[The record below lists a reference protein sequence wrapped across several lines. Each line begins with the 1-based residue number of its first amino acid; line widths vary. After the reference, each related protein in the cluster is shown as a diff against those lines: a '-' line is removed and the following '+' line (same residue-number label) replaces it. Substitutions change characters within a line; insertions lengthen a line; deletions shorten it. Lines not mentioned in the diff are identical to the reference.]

1 MPTMQTAVA
10 PYNQTLTGQPVGPA
24 VVDPRTDA
32 QVAAPWWQQQGLAP
46 ASDWDMAYINDPTK
60 WAQFQQ
66 STGQQYDPN
75 AVNMSGQYELGRDS
89 EAFQIAQRDMPGA
102 SSYRYVNLNGIT
114 YVVGLN
120 AQGQPI
126 GPPVGT
132 NPVDRGD
139 FMRDALLLV
148 AGGYFGGSALA
159 GAGLTSAP
167 TAAAVAGGAGGGT
180 GVYGGAL
187 AGAGGATAAGG
198 AATNAAL
205 AESAV
210 GTAGYGASSAGA
222 GGMTAA
228 VGGGAATNA
237 ALAESAVGT
246 PGYGASS
253 AGAGGGA
260 GTVAGGTG
268 STVGSGAWNG
278 TNFTGATNAGASAM
292 GVGDWISLLQLGA
305 GLWASDQASSNASG
319 ATAAAAAVA
328 QGQLQLSRDAFDWYR
343 TTYANEAPLREGA
356 ATRQNAI
363 ADQQIRGM
371 QFAVDQ
377 AQELDQYNRTTFRP
391 VEQRRVQEATTYDTP
406 ERRAQAAASAAADVD
421 MSANAARQAND
432 RALARAGVAPGS
444 ARAQALAEDSAV
456 RQAAARGG
464 AMTGAARQVEQQGYA
479 RMADVANL
487 GRGIATQQATQQNI
501 ATTTGSAGASAAG
514 QALQSATSGTPTM
527 TQGFNTA
534 INGMSSAGNLFNSV
548 ASSQRQ
554 DDQMLLRGINGI
566 GQWAG
571 NRYGTSDPQVKK
583 GTGKMAD
590 AAKALREIEQT
601 PVHDNW
607 EYDPAKGAPPGS
619 GGQKMT
625 GPMAD
630 DVRRVSGEASAPGG
644 KVIDL
649 VKQQGRMLAAIQAL
663 SKDVKALKREELEAA

>member
-10 PYNQTLTGQPVGPA
+10 PYNQNLTGQPVGPA
-24 VVDPRTDA
+24 VVDTRTDA
-32 QVAAPWWQQQGLAP
+32 QVAAPWWQQQGITP
-46 ASDWDMAYINDPTK
+46 SSDWDMAYINDPRK
-60 WAQFQQ
+60 WQTFGRV
-66 STGQQYDPN
+66 TNYDAEAGGTAN
-75 AVNMSGQYELGRDS
+75 QVYLGNDS
-89 EAFQIAQRDMPGA
+89 EAMQIAQRDMPGA
-102 SSYRYVNLNGIT
+102 SSYRYTNINGIT
-114 YVVGLN
+114 YVVGLD
-120 AQGQPI
+120 AQGNPI
-126 GPPVGT
+126 GQPVGT

-139 FMRDALLLV
+139 FMRDALLV
-148 AGGYFGGSALA
+148 AAGGYALGTGLGA
-159 GAGLTSAP
+159 AGLTSAP
-167 TAAAVAGGAGGGT
+167 TSAAVAGGAGGGT
-180 GVYGGAL
+180 GVYGGAMAGSSGAAAAGGGTA
-187 AGAGGATAAGG
+187 AGAGGAGSGGSAVTPGAGTTAGTTAGG
-198 AATNAAL
+198 A
-205 AESAV
+205 
-210 GTAGYGASSAGA
+210 GGA
-222 GGMTAA
+222 GG
-228 VGGGAATNA
+228 
-237 ALAESAVGT
+237 
-246 PGYGASS
+246 
-253 AGAGGGA
+253 
-260 GTVAGGTG
+260 G

-292 GVGDWISLLQLGA
+292 GAGDWISLIQLGA
-305 GLWASDQASSNASG
+305 GLWASDQASNNASG

-391 VEQRRVQEATTYDTP
+391 VEQRRVQDATTYDTP
-406 ERRAQAAASAAADVD
+406 ERRAAAAASAAADVD
-421 MSANAARQAND
+421 MSANATRQAND

-487 GRGIATQQATQQNI
+487 GRGIATQQATQQQI
-501 ATTTGSAGASAAG
+501 ATSSGSAGSSSAG

-534 INGMSSAGNLFNSV
+534 LNGMTSAGNLFNSV

-554 DDQMLLRGINGI
+554 DDRMLLQGINGI

-571 NRYGTSDPQVKK
+571 NRYGTSDPKVKK

-649 VKQQGRMLAAIQAL
+649 VKQQGRMLSAIQEL
-663 SKDVKALKREELEAA
+663 SKQVRALKREELEAA

>member
-10 PYNQTLTGQPVGPA
+10 PYNQNLTGQPVGPA
-24 VVDPRTDA
+24 VVDTRTDA
-32 QVAAPWWQQQGLAP
+32 QVAAANDPYAALRTLDAGTFVGRGEYGQPGFEWGLAEYGDGQAGTTFLDTLRGTPFESKYNRVQSLHGDRVGVTLQQPGKHKYDTMMAIYGRDP
-46 ASDWDMAYINDPTK
+46 ATGQWVLQNDPT
-60 WAQFQQ
+60 QTPTREMS
-66 STGQQYDPN
+66 STEYMQDN
-75 AVNMSGQYELGRDS
+75 AD
-89 EAFQIAQRDMPGA
+89 IAGKFIATAAAM
-102 SSYRYVNLNGIT
+102 YY
-114 YVVGLN
+114 
-120 AQGQPI
+120 
-126 GPPVGT
+126 
-132 NPVDRGD
+132 
-139 FMRDALLLV
+139 
-148 AGGYFGGSALA
+148 GGSALMG
-159 GAGLTSAP
+159 GAGGAP
-167 TAAAVAGGAGGGT
+167 TAAAVQGGAGGGT
-180 GVYGGAL
+180 GVYSGAL
-187 AGAGGATAAGG
+187 AGSGGAAAAGG
-198 AATNAAL
+198 A
-205 AESAV
+205 
-210 GTAGYGASSAGA
+210 GA
-222 GGMTAA
+222 G
-228 VGGGAATNA
+228 ATNA

-260 GTVAGGTG
+260 GTVAGAAGGGTAGGTTAGGAGGG

-292 GVGDWISLLQLGA
+292 GAGDWISLIQLGA

-343 TTYANEAPLREGA
+343 STYANEAPLREGA

-391 VEQRRVQEATTYDTP
+391 VEQRLVQEATTYDTP

-421 MSANAARQAND
+421 MSANATRQAND

-487 GRGIATQQATQQNI
+487 GRGIATQQATQQQI
-501 ATTTGSAGASAAG
+501 ATSSGSAGSSSAG

-527 TQGFNTA
+527 TQGFTTA
-534 INGMSSAGNLFNSV
+534 MNGMSSAGNLFNSV

-554 DDQMLLRGINGI
+554 DDQMLLQGINGI

-571 NRYGTSDPQVKK
+571 NRYGTSDKEKK
-583 GTGKMAD
+583 SGTGRMAD
-590 AAKALREIEQT
+590 TAQALKEIERT
-601 PVHDNW
+601 PVHEGWTYKD
-607 EYDPAKGAPPGS
+607 DPQQRTRMGA
-619 GGQKMT
+619 
-625 GPMAD
+625 MAQD
-630 DVRRVSGEASAPGG
+630 INRVSGEDAAPGG
-644 KVIDL
+644 KVVDL
-649 VKQQGRMLAAIQAL
+649 VSAQGRMAAAVQEL
-663 SKDVKALKREELEAA
+663 SKRVRALEKVGA